1 MPILEF
7 NQYSAPVIY
16 PKENYKVYKY
26 FDIIK
31 FISLL
36 QRKSLFFCR
45 LDKFEDKFEGSSP
58 KLNIEYRKKYYE
70 QIHNELLSINSKIEV
85 SLEKDLKVR
94 QGFEEEFKKLN
105 CVCCWN
111 KSKSESYALWKI
123 YSEMN
128 KGIMVTSQIDK
139 LINSLKNNLT
149 DDIQISEIKYIDFE
163 TEMIP
168 DGNLNYQII
177 HKHKAYSYE
186 DELRLIYKIP
196 EVKRIDFDWEKE
208 DNNSGINIK
217 LDLNILIDD
226 IVLSPYSPEWFTE
239 LVQDLMLKYGLNKQ
253 IRKSI
258 IK

>member
-1 MPILEF
+1 M
-7 NQYSAPVIY
+7 
-16 PKENYKVYKY
+16 
-26 FDIIK
+26 
-31 FISLL
+31 
-36 QRKSLFFCR
+36 
-45 LDKFEDKFEGSSP
+45 
-58 KLNIEYRKKYYE
+58 
-70 QIHNELLSINSKIEV
+70 
-85 SLEKDLKVR
+85 KVR

-186 DELRLIYKIP
+186 DELRLIYKVP

-239 LVQDLMLKYGLNKQ
+239 LVQDLMFKYGLNKQ

>member
-1 MPILEF
+1 MKVLHQNLILSTE
-7 NQYSAPVIY
+7 
-16 PKENYKVYKY
+16 
-26 FDIIK
+26 
-31 FISLL
+31 
-36 QRKSLFFCR
+36 
-45 LDKFEDKFEGSSP
+45 
-58 KLNIEYRKKYYE
+58 KKYYE

-186 DELRLIYKIP
+186 DELRLIYKVP
-196 EVKRIDFDWEKE
+196 EVKRIDFDWKKE